1 MNICEEADTGTT
13 CLLGGV
19 MIKGNDLVSAQVWE
33 GANQEEEV
41 QKCQKTDWQH
51 LTWFLIGLNGE

>member
-1 MNICEEADTGTT
+1 MNICEEADTGIA

-19 MIKGNDLVSAQVWE
+19 MIKGRDLVSAQVWK

-41 QKCQKTDWQH
+41 QKCQKND
-51 LTWFLIGLNGE
+51 